1 MRESWLLWSL
11 RKAGLPV
18 RRKDAGLKAWHKDPG
33 LPRLRW
39 GRAGELDLQNCKLKT
54 ALRCLILSRLPW
66 RWVYWSGERGN
77 PVLLLW

>member
-1 MRESWLLWSL
+1 MVRGSRTDSKVRLAGKDDRQVRESWLLWSL
-11 RKAGLPV
+11 GKAGLPV

-54 ALRCLILSRLPW
+54 ALLDP
-66 RWVYWSGERGN
+66 
-77 PVLLLW
+77 